1 MTKKMY
7 ESAILINAALEDN
20 QIQSIISHVK
30 ELISSND
37 GEITDVEDWG
47 RKRLAYMIKKSKIGY
62 YIIFQF
68 NAYPQIISTL
78 EKFYKLDENILRY
91 LNIKLTTNALEQIE
105 KNKKQSLA
113 EANDIIVEEK
123 IIAKAENNIKDSI
136 KNILQDLDISDTEH
150 LQ

>member
-7 ESAILINAALEDN
+7 ESAVLINAALEED
-20 QIQSIISHVK
+20 QIQSIISRIK

-37 GEITDVEDWG
+37 GEITDIEDWG

-91 LNIKLTTNALEQIE
+91 LSIKLTKNALEQIE
-105 KNKKQSLA
+105 KNKAQSLA
-113 EANDIIVEEK
+113 EANNVIVK
-123 IIAKAENNIKDSI
+123 DDKIAKAENNVKDSNET
-136 KNILQDLDISDTEH
+136 KENS
-150 LQ
+150 

>member
-7 ESAILINAALEDN
+7 ESAVIINAALEED
-20 QIQSIISHVK
+20 QIQSIISRIK

-37 GEITDVEDWG
+37 GEITDIEDWG
-47 RKRLAYMIKKSKIGY
+47 RKRLAYMIRKSKIGY

-91 LNIKLTTNALEQIE
+91 LTIKLTKNALEQIE
-105 KNKKQSLA
+105 KNKALSLA
-113 EANDIIVEEK
+113 EENNAIVQNDK
-123 IIAKAENNIKDSI
+123 IAEAENNVKDS
-136 KNILQDLDISDTEH
+136 NETEEKS
-150 LQ
+150 

>member
-68 NAYPQIISTL
+68 NAYPHIISTL

-91 LNIKLTTNALEQIE
+91 LNIRLTTNALEQIE

-136 KNILQDLDISDTEH
+136 ETE
-150 LQ
+150 

>member
-1 MTKKMY
+1 MY
-7 ESAILINAALEDN
+7 ESAVLISAALEED
-20 QIQSIISHVK
+20 QIQSIISRIK

-37 GEITDVEDWG
+37 GEITDIEDWG

-91 LNIKLTTNALEQIE
+91 LTIKLTKNALEQFE
-105 KNKKQSLA
+105 KIKAQSLA
-113 EANDIIVEEK
+113 EANNVIVEDDK
-123 IIAKAENNIKDSI
+123 ITKAENNVKDSNET
-136 KNILQDLDISDTEH
+136 KENS
-150 LQ
+150 

>member
-1 MTKKMY
+1 MIKKMY

-20 QIQSIISHVK
+20 QIQSIISHIK
-30 ELISSND
+30 EIISSND
-37 GEITDVEDWG
+37 GEITDIEDWG

-91 LNIKLTTNALEQIE
+91 LNIKLTVNALEQIE

-113 EANDIIVEEK
+113 EANDTTEEDEVV
-123 IIAKAENNIKDSI
+123 AKAENNIIDSI
-136 KNILQDLDISDTEH
+136 ENE
-150 LQ
+150 

>member
-7 ESAILINAALEDN
+7 ESAVLINAALEED
-20 QIQSIISHVK
+20 QIQSIISRIK

-37 GEITDVEDWG
+37 GEIKDVEDWG

-91 LNIKLTTNALEQIE
+91 LTIKLTKNALEQFE
-105 KNKKQSLA
+105 KNKAQSLA
-113 EANDIIVEEK
+113 EANNVIVKDDK
-123 IIAKAENNIKDSI
+123 ITKAENNVKDSNET
-136 KNILQDLDISDTEH
+136 KENS
-150 LQ
+150 

>member
-1 MTKKMY
+1 MY
-7 ESAILINAALEDN
+7 ESAILINGALEDN
-20 QIQSIISHVK
+20 QIQSIISHIK

-91 LNIKLTTNALEQIE
+91 LNIRLTTNALEQIE

-123 IIAKAENNIKDSI
+123 IIAKSENNIKDS
-136 KNILQDLDISDTEH
+136 TETE
-150 LQ
+150 

>member
-91 LNIKLTTNALEQIE
+91 LNIRLTNDALEQIE
-105 KNKKQSLA
+105 KNKAQSLA
-113 EANDIIVEEK
+113 EANNVIVEDDK
-123 IIAKAENNIKDSI
+123 IAKAENIVKDLNETE
-136 KNILQDLDISDTEH
+136 KNS
-150 LQ
+150 

>member
-7 ESAILINAALEDN
+7 ESAVLINAALEEN
-20 QIQSIISHVK
+20 QIQSIISHIK

-91 LNIKLTTNALEQIE
+91 LNIRLTTNALEQIE

-123 IIAKAENNIKDSI
+123 IIAKAENNIKDS
-136 KNILQDLDISDTEH
+136 TETE
-150 LQ
+150 

>member
-7 ESAILINAALEDN
+7 ESAVLINAALEDD
-20 QIQSIISHVK
+20 QIQSIISHIK

-47 RKRLAYMIKKSKIGY
+47 RKRLAYMIKRSKIGY

-68 NAYPQIISTL
+68 NAYPQIISPL

-91 LNIKLTTNALEQIE
+91 LNIKLTKNALEQIE
-105 KNKKQSLA
+105 KNKEQLLA
-113 EANDIIVEEK
+113 EAENVIVENEV
-123 IIAKAENNIKDSI
+123 IAKAENDKIDSI
-136 KNILQDLDISDTEH
+136 KTEKYS
-150 LQ
+150 

>member
-7 ESAILINAALEDN
+7 ESAVLISAALEED
-20 QIQSIISHVK
+20 QIQSIISRIK

-91 LNIKLTTNALEQIE
+91 LTIKLTKNALEQFE
-105 KNKKQSLA
+105 KNKAQSLA
-113 EANDIIVEEK
+113 EANNVIVKDDK
-123 IIAKAENNIKDSI
+123 ITKAENNVKDSNET
-136 KNILQDLDISDTEH
+136 KENS
-150 LQ
+150 

>member
-123 IIAKAENNIKDSI
+123 IIAKAENNIKDS
-136 KNILQDLDISDTEH
+136 TETE
-150 LQ
+150 

>member
-1 MTKKMY
+1 MY

-20 QIQSIISHVK
+20 QIQSIISHIK

-37 GEITDVEDWG
+37 GEITDIEDWG

-91 LNIKLTTNALEQIE
+91 LNIKLTKDALEQIE

-113 EANDIIVEEK
+113 EANDKIVEDE
-123 IIAKAENNIKDSI
+123 INAKAESNIKDS
-136 KNILQDLDISDTEH
+136 TETE
-150 LQ
+150 

>member
-7 ESAILINAALEDN
+7 ESAIIINAALEDN

-91 LNIKLTTNALEQIE
+91 LNIRLTTNALEQIE

-123 IIAKAENNIKDSI
+123 IIAKAENNIKDS
-136 KNILQDLDISDTEH
+136 TETE
-150 LQ
+150 

>member
-1 MTKKMY
+1 MIKKMY

-20 QIQSIISHVK
+20 QIQSIISHIK

-37 GEITDVEDWG
+37 GEITDIEDWG

-78 EKFYKLDENILRY
+78 EKFYILDENILRY
-91 LNIKLTTNALEQIE
+91 LNIRLTNDALEQIE

-123 IIAKAENNIKDSI
+123 IIAKAENNIKDS
-136 KNILQDLDISDTEH
+136 TETE
-150 LQ
+150 